1 MEINEDQLVRYF
13 ETARD
18 SDVPKDQVKGFVE
31 HGYIAYPWQLL
42 FHAAA
47 READADNG
55 PTQIG
60 LGGARGPGKSHAVMA
75 QVGIDDCLR
84 VPNLK
89 GLFLRQTGKAA
100 KESFEDVI
108 QKVLS
113 LGVDY
118 KITNNTLIFP
128 NGSRVLL
135 GGFYTERDIDK
146 YVGIEYDFIAIEELN
161 QLTQEKYTKL
171 RGSLR
176 TSKPNWRPRVYA
188 SFNPGGVG
196 HGWIKETFIEPHRQH
211 MERDTRFIPSTY
223 RDNPNL
229 NKEYVAYL
237 EGLEGDLGKAWRDGE
252 WDIFAGQFFQEWR
265 SDVHVVD
272 PFPIPDSWRIVL
284 WGDYGFRAPSAV
296 AWVAISPDKQKFVYR
311 ELYETGLT
319 YTQLVEEIIARTPD
333 SELERLHYA
342 VFDPAIWQRK
352 GENDGGLSGA
362 EIMAARWAQ
371 VMKERNA
378 TRPLELPRLPT
389 QITLKRGANDRH
401 SGWMRF
407 REALKPYLG
416 PDGTPTAEIQYF
428 STCIEH
434 IRSIPA
440 LVHDENK
447 VEDLD
452 TDMDDHC
459 ADANRYGLM
468 DNAQPFENSSQLADR
483 VFAEKMKAKKQQL
496 RARKIQQSRFV

>member
-1 MEINEDQLVRYF
+1 MELNEAQLTKYF

-18 SDVPKDQVKGFVE
+18 AGVPKDQVLGFIT
-31 HGYIAYPWQLL
+31 HGYVAYPWQLD

-47 READADNG
+47 READKENG

-84 VPNLK
+84 IPNLK

-118 KITNNTLIFP
+118 KVSNNTLVFP

-161 QLTQEKYTKL
+161 QLTEEKYTKL

-176 TSKPNWRPRVYA
+176 TSKPDWRPRIYA
-188 SFNPGGVG
+188 SFNPGGIG
-196 HGWIKETFIEPHRQH
+196 HQWIKTTFIEPHREH
-211 MERDTRFIPSTY
+211 LEKDTRFIPSTY
-223 RDNPNL
+223 KDNPNL
-229 NKEYVAYL
+229 NQEYIDYL
-237 EGLEGDLGKAWRDGE
+237 EGLEGDLGKAWREGE

-265 SDVHVVD
+265 SSIHVVE
-272 PFPIPDSWRIVL
+272 PFPIPSSWRIVL
-284 WGDYGFRAPSAV
+284 WGDYGYRAPSAV

-319 YTQLVEEIIARTPD
+319 YSTLVDEIVARTPD
-333 SELERLHYA
+333 EELERLHYA
-342 VFDPAIWQRK
+342 VFDPAVWQRK
-352 GENDGGLSGA
+352 GEHESGLSGA
-362 EIMAARWAQ
+362 EIMQGRWAQ
-371 VMKERNA
+371 LMKERNEA
-378 TRPLELPRLPT
+378 RPIELPRIPAQLT
-389 QITLKRGANDRH
+389 MKRGANDRNT
-401 SGWMRF
+401 GWMRM

-416 PDGTPTAEIQYF
+416 EKGEPTAELQFF
-428 STCIEH
+428 STCTEH
-434 IRSIPA
+434 IRSIPG

-452 TDMDDHC
+452 TSQDDHC
-459 ADANRYGLM
+459 ADAVRYGIM
-468 DNAQPFENSSQLADR
+468 DNAQPFEGTTQLADR
-483 VFAEKMKAKKQQL
+483 VFAEKMKAKKQRL
-496 RARKIQQSRFV
+496 KAKKVNSRFI